1 MARLIE
7 VAEAHEI
14 SSGQGTSVQAEGND
28 IVLFNVNGTYR
39 AMGAVCP
46 HEDGPLHEGEVD
58 GNTVICP

>member
-1 MARLIE
+1 MRFHPAKGRRCRRR
-7 VAEAHEI
+7 
-14 SSGQGTSVQAEGND
+14 D

-39 AMGAVCP
+39 PMGAVCP